1 MSSRSYSYLAVHVG
15 HQKMA
20 IEANTQ
26 KYENFWVP
34 LTNKGSIFLL
44 IHELCNKNYISKYI
58 RFTSTKSPSFVMT
71 TISDLTS
78 CSALLHQ
85 SRDYSCYVSRTPA
98 TPPLWLHKH
107 NTRNSTA
114 LTAQTRC
121 STHKFVHPFDLW
133 HEPGLDNVTYVR
145 TLFCM
150 WN

>member
-114 LTAQTRC
+114 LTAQTQ
-121 STHKFVHPFDLW
+121 HPQLHRSDCT
-133 HEPGLDNVTYVR
+133 N
-145 TLFCM
+145 TLFHAQIRPPIRLVT
-150 WN
+150 WARSR